1 MARSRKQD
9 ALLAMETFIAQARSG
24 GRLLANDGTAL
35 CLGDVLTAAGLSW
48 NHWRR
53 YPEMR
58 ASLEAYAVEHNLLCS
73 RQGRLAAEGDA
84 SPSQANDMVSAALL
98 RDVQK
103 RLSDSEKRC
112 AELRAENAALRT
124 KLARMPHVDA
134 LVAKGGRFA
143 P

>member
-9 ALLAMETFIAQARSG
+9 SLLAMETLIAQARSG

-35 CLGDVLTAAGLSW
+35 CLGDVLAAAGLSW

-58 ASLEAYAVEHNLLCS
+58 ACLEAYAVEHNLLCS
-73 RQGRLAAEGDA
+73 RQGRVAAENEA
-84 SPSQANDMVSAALL
+84 SPSQANDMVSVALL
-98 RDVQK
+98 RDVQR
-103 RLSDSEKRC
+103 RLADSEKRC
-112 AELRAENAALRT
+112 AELRAENAALRS
-124 KLARMPHVDA
+124 KVARIPHIDA
-134 LVAKGGRFA
+134 LVAKGGRFT